1 MIARTWLRDYL
12 KRNRRT
18 MSAVQI
24 KAVATTARQNVTPT
38 ARGILMVRK
47 TGLSPGGRRRY

>member
-24 KAVATTARQNVTPT
+24 KAVATTVMDRLTEKEN
-38 ARGILMVRK
+38 
-47 TGLSPGGRRRY
+47 